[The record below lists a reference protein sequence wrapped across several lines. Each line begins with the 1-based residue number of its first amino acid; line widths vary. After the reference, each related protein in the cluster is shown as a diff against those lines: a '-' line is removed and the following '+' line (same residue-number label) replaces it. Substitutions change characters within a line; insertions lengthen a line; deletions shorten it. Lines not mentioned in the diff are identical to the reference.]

1 MRVYR
6 LLAIIMILL
15 NEKKISAAELAK
27 KFEVSSRTIY
37 RDIESICQAG
47 IPIVSYQGTDGG
59 FSIMENYKLD
69 KTFFTNEEILSIIAA
84 L

>member
-15 NEKKISAAELAK
+15 NKNRVSASKLAE

-47 IPIVSYQGTDGG
+47 IPIVSHQGVDGG
-59 FSIMENYKLD
+59 FSILDNYKADYYL
-69 KTFFTNEEILSIIAA
+69 KSMPAWAE
-84 L
+84 